1 MKRVLLILFLTGSSF
16 GMNAGGQTIIE
27 YPSFKSLDKI
37 DNYNSSFVVTS
48 VRLDETETVIN
59 FDYTYAPKKKRK
71 KHDLGIPRSS
81 FLAYDL
87 NGIREYVD
95 IINSEGIPMSPES
108 IIAQSSVSIS
118 FSLSFGPVPKGVE
131 SLNVLV
137 NSNYGM
143 IVSDIDLSQSNTSE
157 TQTIGTFNLDDVFVK
172 PTFQGQP
179 INAISNYVSKHLK
192 YPQECKTNG
201 NTGTVIFDLRINKD
215 GRLDYEMIEGA
226 HILLNAEAFRVVSEL
241 EGFTP
246 ASFFGRAINVH
257 YKFPVIFQINKSRK

>member
-1 MKRVLLILFLTGSSF
+1 MKRVLLILFLMATSF

-27 YPSFKSLDKI
+27 YPSFKSFNRI
-37 DNYNSSFVVTS
+37 DEYNSSFVVTG

-71 KHDLGIPRSS
+71 EHDLGISHSS
-81 FLAYDL
+81 FIAYDL
-87 NGIREYVD
+87 NGVREYVD
-95 IINSEGIPMSPES
+95 IINSEGVPILPES
-108 IIAQSSVSIS
+108 IIAHSSVSIS

-137 NSNYGM
+137 NPQYGM
-143 IVSDIDLSQSNTSE
+143 IASDIDLSQSNTSE
-157 TQTIGTFNLDDVFVK
+157 TQTIGTFNPDEIFVE

-179 INAISNYVSKHLK
+179 INALSNYVIKHLK
-192 YPQECKTNG
+192 YPQECKRNE

-215 GRLDYEMIEGA
+215 GRLYYEMIEGA

-246 ASFFGRAINVH
+246 ARLFGRAIDIH
-257 YKFPVIFQINKSRK
+257 YTLPIVFQLNESQK